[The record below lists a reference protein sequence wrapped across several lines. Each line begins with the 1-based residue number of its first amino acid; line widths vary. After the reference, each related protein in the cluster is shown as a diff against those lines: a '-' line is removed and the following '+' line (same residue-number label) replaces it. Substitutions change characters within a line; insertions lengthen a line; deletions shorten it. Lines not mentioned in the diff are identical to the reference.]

1 MKHSFEDCQPV
12 LPAKKPEERFFVF
25 LMNPQ
30 LKNFPAMKRFHCLL
44 FLTIFMGCSAQPRPQ
59 AKGSLAVTDDLGR
72 TVSLSGAPLRIISF
86 APSLTEMVYALGGED
101 RLFGV
106 TAWCNWPPQAKEKT
120 VVGDMMSPNFE
131 RMVSLKPGL
140 VIMIGSRPSPLLKK
154 FEALAIPVLC
164 FKDETVADIQRAVK
178 VLGRV
183 LECPGRADSLN
194 REMDLQ
200 LAAIKAAVD
209 SVPMEKRPKVFAELG
224 SSPLF
229 AAGDSSFIGQMIT
242 LAGGINATG
251 NIPSSYAA
259 VNPELV
265 VKNDPEI
272 IIVLHPQATKK
283 QIEQRVGWQKV
294 SAVKKGR
301 IYPGLDQDVILRP
314 GPRFTEGLKILHGI
328 FYAP

>member
-1 MKHSFEDCQPV
+1 MT
-12 LPAKKPEERFFVF
+12 
-25 LMNPQ
+25 
-30 LKNFPAMKRFHCLL
+30 
-44 FLTIFMGCSAQPRPQ
+44 LTIA
-59 AKGSLAVTDDLGR
+59 DDLGR
-72 TVSLSGAPLRIISF
+72 TVSLSQAPSRIISF
-86 APSLTEMVYALGGED
+86 APSLTEMVYALGGEG
-101 RLFGV
+101 RLAGV

-131 RMVSLKPGL
+131 RMVSLKPDL
-140 VIMIGSRPSPLLKK
+140 ALMIGSRPSPLLKK
-154 FEALAIPVLC
+154 FEALNIPVLC
-164 FKDETVADIQRAVK
+164 FKDETVADIQRALK
-178 VLGRV
+178 VLGQV
-183 LECPGRADSLN
+183 LESSSRADSLT

-209 SVPMEKRPKVFAELG
+209 LVPMKQRPKVFAELG

-229 AAGDSSFIGQMIT
+229 AAGDQSFIGQMIA
-242 LAGGINATG
+242 LAGGINVTG

-265 VKNDPEI
+265 VKNDPGI
-272 IIVLHPQATKK
+272 IIVLHPQASRKD
-283 QIEQRVGWQKV
+283 IEQRLGWRNV

-314 GPRFTEGLKILHGI
+314 GPRFTEGIKILHGI